1 MIKQY
6 RKVIEHEIRIDES
19 ALAELIDHAKQE
31 LREDGVA
38 LDAETI
44 FEEVYFNLDVGI
56 EIFIDN
62 DEVPYSV
69 NQVEM
74 YYSDDIYDFVYNMI
88 YDYVTEYVRKG
99 E

>member
-19 ALAELIDHAKQE
+19 ALAELIDYAKQTLHE
-31 LREDGVA
+31 EGA
-38 LDAETI
+38 TLDAETI
-44 FEEVYFNLDVGI
+44 FEEVYFNSDEGI
-56 EIFIDN
+56 DIFIDN
-62 DEVPYSV
+62 DDYPYSV

>member
-19 ALAELIDHAKQE
+19 ALAELIDYAKQR

-38 LDAETI
+38 LDAETV
-44 FEEVYFNLDVGI
+44 FEEVYFNLDDGI

-62 DEVPYSV
+62 DEYPYSV

-88 YDYVTEYVRKG
+88 YNYVTEYVKKG